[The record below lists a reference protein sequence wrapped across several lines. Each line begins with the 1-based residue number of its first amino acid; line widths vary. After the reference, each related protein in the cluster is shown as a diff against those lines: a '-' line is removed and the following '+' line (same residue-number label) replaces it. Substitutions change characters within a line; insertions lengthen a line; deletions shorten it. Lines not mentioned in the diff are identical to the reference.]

1 MKRLT
6 FTFDNGPTPGATG
19 EILNF
24 LASHSIKSTLFVTG
38 ACLRNPQSR
47 RLAERARAEGH
58 WIGNHTFS
66 HGIPLGLDG
75 PRARVE
81 REIGEMQDL
90 LGDLAHPLKLFRPN
104 GSGRLGPHVLS
115 RAAITYLIE
124 NKYSV
129 VTWNNAPGDWKEPHR
144 AWIEPALA
152 ALAATDWSV
161 LVLHDQ
167 FIGRMMDT
175 LSTFY
180 DCAMRMGVEIRQDFP
195 LACLPVKQGEVVGD
209 LTDLVVGE
217 GAADAR
223 LEASYG

>member
-6 FTFDNGPTPGATG
+6 FTFDNGPAPGAT
-19 EILNF
+19 EKIFDF
-24 LASHSIKSTLFVTG
+24 LATHSIKSTLFVTG
-38 ACLRNPQSR
+38 ACLRDPQAR

-58 WIGNHTFS
+58 WIGNHTLS

-81 REIGEMQDL
+81 REIGEMQHL

-104 GSGRLGPHVLS
+104 GNGRLGPHVLS
-115 RAAITYLIE
+115 RAALSYLIE
-124 NKYSV
+124 NKYTV

-152 ALAATDWSV
+152 TLAATEWSV
-161 LVLHDQ
+161 LVLHDE

-180 DCAMRMGVEIRQDFP
+180 DRAMRMGIEIRQDFP
-195 LACLPVKQGEVVGD
+195 PVCLPIRQGEVVGD
-209 LTDLVVGE
+209 VTELVVGDT
-217 GAADAR
+217 AAAAR
-223 LEASYG
+223 VEASYG